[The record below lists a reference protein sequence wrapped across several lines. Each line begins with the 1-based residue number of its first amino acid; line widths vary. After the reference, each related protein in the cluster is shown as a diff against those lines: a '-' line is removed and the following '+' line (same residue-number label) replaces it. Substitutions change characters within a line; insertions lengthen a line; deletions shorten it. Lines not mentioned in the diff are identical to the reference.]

1 MVMLQVVTVSG
12 RVVEAAVTVGRA
24 DGAPHTRAVAPV
36 MAPPARPDPN
46 AGLLLG
52 LPKQPWEPSYPG
64 VGHRV
69 MVVVPYWHCL
79 WVRYLTVHHGHPRR
93 GGYSG

>member
-36 MAPPARPDPN
+36 TAPPARPDPN
-46 AGLLLG
+46 AELLLG

-64 VGHRV
+64 VRHRP

-79 WVRYLTVHHGHPRR
+79 EFGI
-93 GGYSG
+93 